1 MLHSDVQRITVHC
14 IDTIKFVKTD
24 TCVQSEKRLDS
35 NGGCSLHVQM
45 YLFIPY
51 CSNVYHMTKNAAN
64 STQTIRDIN

>member
-35 NGGCSLHVQM
+35 NGGVFVTCSDVFVYTL
-45 YLFIPY
+45 LFQCISY
-51 CSNVYHMTKNAAN
+51 EEECS
-64 STQTIRDIN
+64 